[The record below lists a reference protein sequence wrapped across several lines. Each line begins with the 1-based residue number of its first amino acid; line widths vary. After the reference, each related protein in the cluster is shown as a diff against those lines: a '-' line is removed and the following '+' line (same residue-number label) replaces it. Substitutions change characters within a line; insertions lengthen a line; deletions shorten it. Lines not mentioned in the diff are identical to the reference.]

1 MEQED
6 SETDGLRRDKR
17 SEWNKKTVKQME
29 ISRDMKSEWK
39 KKTVKQMEIS
49 RDKKS
54 EWNKKTVKQ
63 MEICR
68 QEEWVEQEDSET
80 DGNK

>member
-1 MEQED
+1 M
-6 SETDGLRRDKR
+6 G
-17 SEWNKKTVKQME
+17 
-29 ISRDMKSEWK
+29 
-39 KKTVKQMEIS
+39 IS

-63 MEICR
+63 IEIR
-68 QEEWVEQEDSET
+68 RLEEWVEQEDSET

>member
-1 MEQED
+1 MEI
-6 SETDGLRRDKR
+6 SRDKI

-29 ISRDMKSEWK
+29 ISR
-39 KKTVKQMEIS
+39 V
-49 RDKKS
+49 KKS

-63 MEICR
+63 MEIRR
-68 QEEWVEQEDSET
+68 QEEWVEQEASET

>member
-1 MEQED
+1 
-6 SETDGLRRDKR
+6 
-17 SEWNKKTVKQME
+17 
-29 ISRDMKSEWK
+29 
-39 KKTVKQMEIS
+39 MEIS

-63 MEICR
+63 MEIRR

>member
-1 MEQED
+1 
-6 SETDGLRRDKR
+6 
-17 SEWNKKTVKQME
+17 
-29 ISRDMKSEWK
+29 
-39 KKTVKQMEIS
+39 MEIS

-63 MEICR
+63 MEISR
-68 QEEWVEQEDSET
+68 QEEWAEQEDSET

>member
-1 MEQED
+1 
-6 SETDGLRRDKR
+6 
-17 SEWNKKTVKQME
+17 
-29 ISRDMKSEWK
+29 
-39 KKTVKQMEIS
+39 MEIS

-63 MEICR
+63 MEIST
-68 QEEWVEQEDSET
+68 QEEWVEQEDSKT

>member
-1 MEQED
+1 
-6 SETDGLRRDKR
+6 
-17 SEWNKKTVKQME
+17 
-29 ISRDMKSEWK
+29 
-39 KKTVKQMEIS
+39 MEIS

-63 MEICR
+63 MEISR
-68 QEEWVEQEDSET
+68 QEESVEQEDSET

>member
-1 MEQED
+1 M
-6 SETDGLRRDKR
+6 G
-17 SEWNKKTVKQME
+17 
-29 ISRDMKSEWK
+29 
-39 KKTVKQMEIS
+39 IS

-63 MEICR
+63 MGISRGKKSEWNKKTVKQMGISR

>member
-1 MEQED
+1 
-6 SETDGLRRDKR
+6 
-17 SEWNKKTVKQME
+17 ME
-29 ISRDMKSEWK
+29 ISKQEEWVEQDNSK
-39 KKTVKQMEIS
+39 KMEIS

-63 MEICR
+63 IGISR

-80 DGNK
+80 EGNKYTRRVSGTRRQWNRWK

>member
-1 MEQED
+1 
-6 SETDGLRRDKR
+6 
-17 SEWNKKTVKQME
+17 
-29 ISRDMKSEWK
+29 
-39 KKTVKQMEIS
+39 MEIS

-63 MEICR
+63 MEISR
-68 QEEWVEQEDSET
+68 QEEWVEQENRET

>member
-1 MEQED
+1 
-6 SETDGLRRDKR
+6 
-17 SEWNKKTVKQME
+17 
-29 ISRDMKSEWK
+29 
-39 KKTVKQMEIS
+39 MEIS

-54 EWNKKTVKQ
+54 EWNKQTEKQ
-63 MEICR
+63 MEIRRDKKSECNKKTVKRMEKHR

>member
-1 MEQED
+1 
-6 SETDGLRRDKR
+6 
-17 SEWNKKTVKQME
+17 ME
-29 ISRDMKSEWK
+29 ISRDKISEWN

-63 MEICR
+63 MEISR
-68 QEEWVEQEDSET
+68 QEEWEEQEDSET
-80 DGNK
+80 DGNKYTRRVSGTRRQWNRWK

>member
-1 MEQED
+1 
-6 SETDGLRRDKR
+6 
-17 SEWNKKTVKQME
+17 ME
-29 ISRDMKSEWK
+29 ISRDKKSEWN

-63 MEICR
+63 MEISR
-68 QEEWVEQEDSET
+68 QEECVEQEDSET

>member
-1 MEQED
+1 M
-6 SETDGLRRDKR
+6 G
-17 SEWNKKTVKQME
+17 
-29 ISRDMKSEWK
+29 ISRDE
-39 KKTVKQMEIS
+39 
-49 RDKKS
+49 KS

-63 MEICR
+63 IEIRR

>member
-1 MEQED
+1 
-6 SETDGLRRDKR
+6 
-17 SEWNKKTVKQME
+17 
-29 ISRDMKSEWK
+29 MK
-39 KKTVKQMEIS
+39 IS

-63 MEICR
+63 MEKSRIKKSEWNKKTVKQMEISK
-68 QEEWVEQEDSET
+68 QEEWVEQENSET

>member
-1 MEQED
+1 
-6 SETDGLRRDKR
+6 
-17 SEWNKKTVKQME
+17 
-29 ISRDMKSEWK
+29 MKSEWK

>member
-1 MEQED
+1 M
-6 SETDGLRRDKR
+6 G
-17 SEWNKKTVKQME
+17 
-29 ISRDMKSEWK
+29 
-39 KKTVKQMEIS
+39 IS

-63 MEICR
+63 MEISR

>member
-1 MEQED
+1 
-6 SETDGLRRDKR
+6 
-17 SEWNKKTVKQME
+17 ME
-29 ISRDMKSEWK
+29 ISRDKKSEWNK
-39 KKTVKQMEIS
+39 NTDRWKQMEIS

-63 MEICR
+63 MEISNDKKT
-68 QEEWVEQEDSET
+68 VEQEDSEI